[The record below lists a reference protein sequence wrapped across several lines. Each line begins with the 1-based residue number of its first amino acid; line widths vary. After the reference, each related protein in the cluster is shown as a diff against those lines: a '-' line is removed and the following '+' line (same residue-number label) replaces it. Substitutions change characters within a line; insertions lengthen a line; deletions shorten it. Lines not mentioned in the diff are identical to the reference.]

1 MFRVIHLVL
10 IVANNFT
17 ALPIHS
23 FARIV
28 MSISVTSNFTSFHL
42 SPSEDISLEMKR
54 SKGRRIVIG
63 VMNKNSDSKL
73 LNN

>member
-28 MSISVTSNFTSFHL
+28 VSISVTSNFTSFHL
-42 SPSEDISLEMKR
+42 SPLEDISLEMKR
-54 SKGRRIVIG
+54 SKGKRIVIG

>member
-1 MFRVIHLVL
+1 MFTVLHLVL
-10 IVANNFT
+10 IVANNFI

-28 MSISVTSNFTSFHL
+28 MTVSVTSNFTSFHL
-42 SPSEDISLEMKR
+42 SPLEDISLEMKR
-54 SKGRRIVIG
+54 STGRRIVIG
-63 VMNKNSDSKL
+63 VMKKNRDSKL